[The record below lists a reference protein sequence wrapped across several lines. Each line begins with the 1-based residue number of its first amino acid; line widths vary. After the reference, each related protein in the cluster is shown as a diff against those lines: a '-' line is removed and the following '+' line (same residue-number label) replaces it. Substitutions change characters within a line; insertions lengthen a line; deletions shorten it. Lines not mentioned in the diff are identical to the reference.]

1 MGELFWIL
9 ALGCFALAAMFAF
22 AYGAFLAFSP
32 AQLAQQ
38 EEFRTLFQQ
47 LEQYYHWQYE
57 LTILA
62 LSYSLLFSVI
72 IGFSLWIA
80 GIAVQPQPLSRWGI
94 QLVFLWGI
102 ILASVFFPLW
112 LAPRLLRIWFVPIA
126 RWMERAIVVANVVA
140 APLRWLLRR
149 QYAGTAQQQDVLEEI
164 DEMLESAREEGQLG
178 KEEYQLLHN
187 VLVLGEVQVADI
199 MTPRTVVF
207 FLPADLSVAE
217 AVRTEGIQQFSRIP
231 IAEGKDLDSTI
242 GYVMSRE
249 VLWSFVH
256 GKKTISLRSLARPV
270 HTVPETMPLDRLLEE
285 FLRRKEH
292 LFMVADEF
300 GGVEGLVTLEDVIET
315 LLGVEIIDEADR
327 VADLREVA
335 KRQKQQRL
343 QQRGTLPFQSGSEK

>member
-9 ALGCFALAAMFAF
+9 ALGCFTLAAMFAF

-32 AQLAQQ
+32 VQLAQQ
-38 EEFRTLFQQ
+38 EESRTLFQR
-47 LEQYYHWQYE
+47 LEQYYHRQYE
-57 LTILA
+57 LTILT
-62 LSYSLLFSVI
+62 LSYSLLFSVLV
-72 IGFSLWIA
+72 GFSLWIV
-80 GIAVQPQPLSRWGI
+80 GVAVQPQPLSRWGT
-94 QLVFLWGI
+94 QLVLLWGI
-102 ILASVFFPLW
+102 ILGSVFFPLW
-112 LAPRLLRIWFVPIA
+112 LAPRLLRIWFVPIV
-126 RWMERAIVVANVVA
+126 RWMERAIVVANAVA

-149 QYAGTAQQQDVLEEI
+149 QYTGTAQQQDVLEEI
-164 DEMLESAREEGQLG
+164 DEMLESAREEGQLR

-217 AVRTEGIQQFSRIP
+217 AVRAEGIQQFSRIP

-256 GKKTISLRSLARPV
+256 GQKAISLRSLARPV